1 MIPELGH
8 FALILALVLSATLA
22 FFSLVGAQKG
32 VAIWIGLARPMA
44 LMLFFSVAVAF
55 ACLAWAFVHN
65 DFSVLYVSQHSNS
78 KLPVQY
84 QFSAVWGGHEGSL

>member
-55 ACLAWAFVHN
+55 ACLA
-65 DFSVLYVSQHSNS
+65 VSRLSGPHLAIQGVPRESNWLAS
-78 KLPVQY
+78 
-84 QFSAVWGGHEGSL
+84 